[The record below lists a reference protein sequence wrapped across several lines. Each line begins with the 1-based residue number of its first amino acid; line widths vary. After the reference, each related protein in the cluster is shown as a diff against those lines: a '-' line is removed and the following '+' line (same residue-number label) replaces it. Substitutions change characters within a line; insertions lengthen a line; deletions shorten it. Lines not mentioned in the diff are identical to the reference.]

1 MNYEQA
7 KEYAKKDS
15 VAGSAVWRELDK
27 KYHLNTCN

>member
-15 VAGSAVWRELDK
+15 VAGPAVWRELDN
-27 KYHLNTCN
+27 KYGSI